1 MTTPKI
7 DEAIAEVVA
16 DAVKS
21 EAELVDAIQETAQQR
36 VELAEETAAQV
47 IAASETTLLM
57 SKINSIE
64 ERLNTWPQSSAADFV
79 ALNTTMSQ
87 VLATLQE
94 VKDLQNELMD
104 LLTEQEEVEQEEVE
118 PQPSI
123 QPISPSTE
131 AAKNSPQ
138 PEEKS
143 ASSAHEKPKA
153 RGIHL
158 L

>member
-79 ALNTTMSQ
+79 ALNTTMSRF
-87 VLATLQE
+87 LATLQE

-104 LLTEQEEVEQEEVE
+104 LLTEQEEVEQEEPE
-118 PQPSI
+118 PSTP
-123 QPISPSTE
+123 PISPSTE

-143 ASSAHEKPKA
+143 ASSAQEKPKA
-153 RGIHL
+153 RGIRL